1 MALEGNWSP
10 LASSRPSLIHQGF
23 PRGMRHPG
31 TCPRTRQQLS
41 LHSNIYYTNHLSA
54 DGDDETGFCHQKG
67 CKMGGGAPAC
77 ELRFG
82 TIGMHDQGFAK
93 LVSQLARNCKLAF
106 LGAWGER
113 ETIGGRCR
121 RLQEMSRPVGAPW

>member
-31 TCPRTRQQLS
+31 TCPRTQQQLS
-41 LHSNIYYTNHLSA
+41 LHSNITTPTIVGLWGMMKLDFA
-54 DGDDETGFCHQKG
+54 TGRDAG
-67 CKMGGGAPAC
+67 SGGPAC

-113 ETIGGRCR
+113 ETIGGKCR